1 MKTEKTK
8 SKKALKIV
16 IIIVAV
22 ICLFLL
28 GIRAYFRL
36 PVAEYYRN
44 SEKSFLIPGISDG
57 AVLQGLEYAN
67 GKFLV
72 CGYMSDGSASKIYVV
87 DGKNNSTEKKLLL
100 QKQDGSAYTGHAGG
114 VAVNGKYVYV
124 ADGSDKCLYVYL
136 LADIDSASDG
146 GSVKSIGCF
155 STRVSET
162 DYLSPAFVTVADGKV
177 FIGEFY
183 REENYKTPDTHKIKT
198 ASGDENPAIIIAFE
212 SDESAP
218 YGISQKISE
227 VYSVRGLVQ
236 GMAVTEDRIYLSASY
251 AVAFSH
257 IYTYDKKSPA
267 DGGTLSVLGQTAKLY
282 VLDTPVADTKIAPMS
297 EEIVVV
303 NGRLYVM
310 CESATN
316 KYIFG
321 KLTGARYCYATDIK
335 ALEGGK

>member
-100 QKQDGSAYTGHAGG
+100 QKEDGSAYTGHAGG

-136 LADIDSASDG
+136 LADIDAASDG
-146 GSVKSIGCF
+146 GSVTLAGWNGGYGNCIMIDHGNGYVTLYGHLSSI
-155 STRVSET
+155 SVS
-162 DYLSPAFVTVADGKV
+162 V
-177 FIGEFY
+177 
-183 REENYKTPDTHKIKT
+183 
-198 ASGDENPAIIIAFE
+198 
-212 SDESAP
+212 
-218 YGISQKISE
+218 
-227 VYSVRGLVQ
+227 
-236 GMAVTEDRIYLSASY
+236 
-251 AVAFSH
+251 
-257 IYTYDKKSPA
+257 
-267 DGGTLSVLGQTAKLY
+267 GQTVSQGTTIGAVGSTGNSTGPHLHFE
-282 VLDTPVADTKIAPMS
+282 VLKNGTRIDPEQFFSGLTISADAG
-297 EEIVVV
+297 V
-303 NGRLYVM
+303 
-310 CESATN
+310 
-316 KYIFG
+316 
-321 KLTGARYCYATDIK
+321 
-335 ALEGGK
+335 